1 MMNWIKENKPCI
13 TFYLILF
20 VAILA
25 AYDHVKYATALELCN
40 ASIEKYR
47 NSPPQLDVGKGGFD
61 NWKSSIE
68 VIE

>member
-1 MMNWIKENKPCI
+1 MINWIKENKPCI

-20 VAILA
+20 VAIVA
-25 AYDHVKYATALELCN
+25 AYDHVKYATALQSCN
-40 ASIEKYR
+40 AAIEKYR
-47 NSPPQLDVGKGGFD
+47 TSPPELNVGEGGYD